1 MDFHFV
7 TLKSMGAAT
16 ILDINKVS
24 RFICF
29 KERSTAY
36 KYATYLAK
44 HKARFGRWP
53 CVDLSSPFVK
63 VNQDEN
69 HELEDSKDYMSLL
82 ALSYKNRED
91 LDALTIMTG
100 IQYFYCHE
108 FEYEDLL
115 SIRMTGQDIDGV
127 ADEFMYRENMDISL
141 KNI

>member
-53 CVDLSSPFVK
+53 CVDLSSPCVK

-69 HELEDSKDYMSLL
+69 HELEDSKDYMS
-82 ALSYKNRED
+82 
-91 LDALTIMTG
+91 
-100 IQYFYCHE
+100 
-108 FEYEDLL
+108 
-115 SIRMTGQDIDGV
+115 
-127 ADEFMYRENMDISL
+127 
-141 KNI
+141 